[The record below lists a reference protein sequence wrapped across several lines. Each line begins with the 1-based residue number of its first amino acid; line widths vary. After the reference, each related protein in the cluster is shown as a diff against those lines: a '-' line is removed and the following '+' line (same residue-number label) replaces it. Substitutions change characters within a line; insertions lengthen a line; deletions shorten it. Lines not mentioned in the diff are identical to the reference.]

1 MRLIIAEKPSVA
13 ESIAKVL
20 GITNKKNGYIIGNDY
35 IISWCVGHL
44 VSLASADTYHAK
56 YSKWNYQ
63 DLPIIPQEWQYTVNI
78 NTKKQFEIL
87 KELIAKKEVTELIC
101 ATDAGREGELIFRL
115 VYQKCNCKKP
125 VKRLW
130 ISSLEDSA
138 ILKGMAE
145 LENSQKY
152 DSLYDAALCRAKADW
167 LIGVNASRLFS
178 CLYHKTLN
186 VGRVMTP
193 TLAFLTEREKEI
205 SSFQKQ
211 KFYQVEIDC
220 GDFCAISEKIESK
233 TDAEKVK
240 QKCLGKTAVVQS
252 IEQKQKTEKPPK
264 LYDLTTLQRES
275 NKIYG
280 YTAQQTLE
288 YLQALYEKKLAT
300 YPRTDSNY
308 ITEDMKNSIPEL
320 ITVISQKIGIE
331 ITTQN
336 IENIVDSSKV
346 SDHHALL
353 PTKSIETANLSELPA
368 GERNIVKLLL
378 YRLLIA
384 VGEAYC
390 YAETNVLLECEG
402 TFFKTNAKNILQKGW
417 KEILEVFQKTLREKN
432 KKESEMILP
441 DLQQNQQ
448 IKGVKSSVKEG
459 MTAPP
464 KHFTEDTLL
473 LAMENA
479 SAEDFKQ
486 IENAEKKGLGTP
498 ATRAGIIEKLIKC
511 GFAERNQKQILPTQ
525 KGFDLI
531 EVVPQTIK
539 SAKLTAE
546 WESKLKEIE
555 KNHILSQN
563 FMQEI
568 ETMLSELIKSYEN
581 SDLLKSISTEKEIIG
596 KCPRCG
602 RAVYEGQKNYY
613 CSGYK
618 DNPPCHF
625 VLWKDNLFFTSK
637 RKTFTKQLAVEFLSK
652 GRVKMTELYSEK
664 KDRYYNATVVMQDTG
679 EKYVSFKLEF
689 PAKNVIEKET

>member
-20 GITNKKNGYIIGNDY
+20 GVTNNKNGYIMGNGY
-35 IISWCVGHL
+35 IVSWCVGHL
-44 VSLASADTYHAK
+44 VSLASADTYHTK

-78 NTKKQFEIL
+78 STKKQFEIL
-87 KELIAKKEVTELIC
+87 KELMSKKEVTELIC

-152 DSLYDAALCRAKADW
+152 DSLYNAALCRAKADW
-167 LIGVNASRLFS
+167 LIGINASRLFS

-205 SSFQKQ
+205 NNFQKQ

-220 GDFCAISEKIESK
+220 GNFCAISEKIESK
-233 TDAEKVK
+233 TDAEKLK

-252 IEQKQKTEKPPK
+252 VEQKQKTEKPPK
-264 LYDLTTLQRES
+264 LYDLTTLQREA

-288 YLQALYEKKLAT
+288 YLQSLYEKKLAT

-308 ITEDMKNSIPEL
+308 ITEDMKNSITEL
-320 ITVISQKIGIE
+320 IAIISKKIDIE
-331 ITTQN
+331 VTTQN
-336 IENIVDSSKV
+336 IEAITNNSKV

-353 PTKSIETANLSELPA
+353 PTKSIQTTNLSELPA
-368 GERNIVKLLL
+368 GERNILKLLV

-384 VGEAYC
+384 VDEVYC
-390 YAETNVLLECEG
+390 YAETSVLLECEK
-402 TFFKTNAKNILQKGW
+402 TIFKANAKNILQKGW
-417 KEILEVFQKTLREKN
+417 KDVLEAFQKTLREKT
-432 KKESEMILP
+432 KKENEMILP

-459 MTAPP
+459 ITAPP

-479 SAEDFKQ
+479 STEDFKQ
-486 IENAEKKGLGTP
+486 IENTEKKGLGTP

-525 KGFDLI
+525 KGFELI

-539 SAKLTAE
+539 SAKLTAI
-546 WESKLKEIE
+546 WESKLKDIE
-555 KNHILSQN
+555 NNNISSQN

-581 SDLLKSISTEKEIIG
+581 SDFVKSLCIEKEMIG
-596 KCPRCG
+596 KCPHCG
-602 RAVYEGQKNYY
+602 KPVYEGEKNYY

-625 VLWKDNLFFTSK
+625 LLWKDNLFFTSK
-637 RKTFTKQLAVEFLSK
+637 RKTFTKQLAIEFLNK

-664 KDRYYNATVVMQDTG
+664 KDRYYNATVVMQYTG
-679 EKYVSFKLEF
+679 ENYVTFKLEF
-689 PAKNVIEKET
+689 PVKKKE

>member
-20 GITNKKNGYIIGNDY
+20 GVTNNKNGYIMGNGY
-35 IISWCVGHL
+35 IVSWCVGHL
-44 VSLASADTYHAK
+44 VSLASADTYHVK
-56 YSKWNYQ
+56 YSKWNDK

-78 NTKKQFEIL
+78 STKKQFEVL
-87 KELIAKKEVTELIC
+87 KELMSKKEVTELIC

-167 LIGVNASRLFS
+167 LIGINASRLFS

-205 SSFQKQ
+205 SSFQKK

-220 GDFCAISEKIESK
+220 GNFCAISEKIESK
-233 TDAEKVK
+233 TDAEKSK
-240 QKCLGKTAVVQS
+240 QKCLGKTAIVQS
-252 IEQKQKTEKPPK
+252 VEQKQKTEKPPK

-288 YLQALYEKKLAT
+288 YLQSLYEKKLAT

-308 ITEDMKNSIPEL
+308 ITEDMKNSITEL
-320 ITVISQKIGIE
+320 IDIIVKKIDIE
-331 ITTQN
+331 VTTQN
-336 IENIVDSSKV
+336 IENIVDGSKV

-353 PTKSIETANLSELPA
+353 PTKSIQTANLSELPA
-368 GERNIVKLLL
+368 GERNILKLLV

-384 VGEAYC
+384 VGEVYC
-390 YAETNVLLECEG
+390 YAETNILLECEK
-402 TFFKTNAKNILQKGW
+402 TIFKANAKNILQKGW
-417 KEILEVFQKTLREKN
+417 KDVLEAFQKTLREKT
-432 KKESEMILP
+432 KKESEFLLP
-441 DLQQNQQ
+441 ELEKGQQ
-448 IKGVKSSVKEG
+448 IKGVKSSIKEG
-459 MTAPP
+459 ITAPP

-479 SAEDFKQ
+479 STEDFKQ
-486 IENAEKKGLGTP
+486 IKNAEKKGLGTP

-525 KGFDLI
+525 KGFELI

-546 WESKLKEIE
+546 WENKLKQME
-555 KNHILSQN
+555 NNNILPQN

-568 ETMLSELIKSYEN
+568 ETMLLELVKSYEN
-581 SDLLKSISTEKEIIG
+581 SDLVKNLCIEKEIIG
-596 KCPRCG
+596 KCPHCG
-602 RAVYEGQKNYY
+602 KPVYEGQKNYY

-637 RKTFTKQLAVEFLSK
+637 RKTFTKQLAIEFLNK

-664 KDRYYNATVVMQDTG
+664 KDRYYNATVVMQYTG
-679 EKYVSFKLEF
+679 ENYVTFKLEF
-689 PAKNVIEKET
+689 PVKKKE

>member
-20 GITNKKNGYIIGNDY
+20 GVTNNKNGYIMGNGY
-35 IISWCVGHL
+35 IVSWCVGHL
-44 VSLASADTYHAK
+44 VSLASADTYHTK

-78 NTKKQFEIL
+78 STKKQFEIL
-87 KELIAKKEVTELIC
+87 KELMSKKEVTELIC

-138 ILKGMAE
+138 ILKGMKE
-145 LENSQKY
+145 LESSQKY

-167 LIGVNASRLFS
+167 LIGINASRLFS

-205 SSFQKQ
+205 SSFQKK
-211 KFYQVEIDC
+211 KFYQIEIDC

-233 TDAEKVK
+233 TDAEKLK

-252 IEQKQKTEKPPK
+252 VEQKQKTEKPPK
-264 LYDLTTLQRES
+264 LYDLTTLQREA

-288 YLQALYEKKLAT
+288 YLQSLYEKKLAT
-300 YPRTDSNY
+300 YPRTNSNY
-308 ITEDMKNSIPEL
+308 ITEDMKNSITEL
-320 ITVISQKIGIE
+320 IAIISKKIDIE
-331 ITTQN
+331 VTTQN
-336 IENIVDSSKV
+336 IENIVDGSKV

-353 PTKSIETANLSELPA
+353 PTKSIQTTNLSELPA
-368 GERNIVKLLL
+368 GERNILKLLV

-384 VGEAYC
+384 VDEVYC
-390 YAETNVLLECEG
+390 YAETSVLLECEK
-402 TFFKTNAKNILQKGW
+402 TIFKANAKNILQKGW
-417 KEILEVFQKTLREKN
+417 KDVLEAFQKTLREKT
-432 KKESEMILP
+432 KKESEFLLP
-441 DLQQNQQ
+441 ELEKGQQ
-448 IKGVKSSVKEG
+448 IKGVKSSIKEG
-459 MTAPP
+459 ITAPP

-479 SAEDFKQ
+479 STEDFKQ
-486 IENAEKKGLGTP
+486 IKNAEKKGLGTP

-525 KGFDLI
+525 KGFELI

-539 SAKLTAE
+539 SAKLTAI
-546 WESKLKEIE
+546 WESKLKQME
-555 KNHILSQN
+555 NNNILPQS

-568 ETMLSELIKSYEN
+568 ETMLLELVKSYEN
-581 SDLLKSISTEKEIIG
+581 SDFVKDISTEKEIIG

-602 RAVYEGQKNYY
+602 RPVYEGQKNYY

-625 VLWKDNLFFTSK
+625 VLWKNNLFFTSK
-637 RKTFTKQLAVEFLSK
+637 RKTFTKQLAIEFLNK

-664 KDRYYNATVVMQDTG
+664 KDRYYNATVVMQYTG
-679 EKYVSFKLEF
+679 ENYVTFKLEF
-689 PAKNVIEKET
+689 PTRK

>member
-1 MRLIIAEKPSVA
+1 MRLIIVEKPSVA

-20 GITNKKNGYIIGNDY
+20 GVTNKKNGYMMGKDY
-35 IISWCVGHL
+35 IVSWCVGHL

-63 DLPIIPQEWQYTVNI
+63 DLPIIPQEWQYTVNVS
-78 NTKKQFEIL
+78 TKKQFEIL
-87 KELIAKKEVTELIC
+87 KELMAKKEVTELIC
-101 ATDAGREGELIFRL
+101 ATDAGREGELIYRL

-145 LENSQKY
+145 LESSQKY
-152 DSLYDAALCRAKADW
+152 DSLYDSALCRAKADW
-167 LIGVNASRLFS
+167 LIGINASRLFS

-205 SSFQKQ
+205 SSFQKK

-220 GDFCAISEKIESK
+220 GNFCAISEKIESK
-233 TDAEKVK
+233 TDAEKSK
-240 QKCLGKTAVVQS
+240 QKCLGKTAIVQS
-252 IEQKQKTEKPPK
+252 VEQKQKTEKPPK

-288 YLQALYEKKLAT
+288 YLQSLYEKKLAT

-308 ITEDMKNSIPEL
+308 ITEDMKEGISEL
-320 ITVISQKIGIE
+320 IDIITQKIDFE
-331 ITTQN
+331 VTTQN

-353 PTKSIETANLSELPA
+353 PTKSIQTANLSELPA
-368 GERNIVKLLL
+368 GERNILKLLV

-384 VGEAYC
+384 VGEVYC
-390 YAETNVLLECEG
+390 YAETNILLECEG
-402 TFFKTNAKNILQKGW
+402 TIFKANAKNVLQKGW
-417 KEILEVFQKTLREKN
+417 KEILEAFQKTLREKT

-511 GFAERNQKQILPTQ
+511 GFAERNQKQILPTK
-525 KGFDLI
+525 KGTDLI
-531 EVVPQTIK
+531 EVIPQAIK
-539 SAKLTAE
+539 SAKLTAV
-546 WESKLKEIE
+546 WESKLKDI
-555 KNHILSQN
+555 KNNNISSQN

-581 SDLLKSISTEKEIIG
+581 SDFVKNLCTEKEIIG

-602 RAVYEGQKNYY
+602 RPVYEGQKNYY

-625 VLWKDNLFFTSK
+625 VLWKENLFFTSK
-637 RKTFTKQLAVEFLSK
+637 RKTFTKQLAIEFLNK

-679 EKYVSFKLEF
+679 EKYVAFKLEF
-689 PAKNVIEKET
+689 PVKKKE

>member
-1 MRLIIAEKPSVA
+1 MKLIIAEKPSVA
-13 ESIAKVL
+13 ENIAKVL
-20 GITNKKNGYIIGNDY
+20 GVTNKKNGYIMGNDY
-35 IISWCVGHL
+35 IVSWCVGHL

-63 DLPIIPQEWQYTVNI
+63 DLPIVPQEWQYTVNVS
-78 NTKKQFEIL
+78 TKKQFEIL
-87 KELIAKKEVTELIC
+87 KELMAKKEVTELIC
-101 ATDAGREGELIFRL
+101 ATDAGREGELIYRL

-138 ILKGMAE
+138 IVKGMEE

-167 LIGVNASRLFS
+167 LIGMNASRLFS

-252 IEQKQKTEKPPK
+252 VEQKQKTEKPPK
-264 LYDLTTLQRES
+264 LYDLTTLQREA

-288 YLQALYEKKLAT
+288 YLQSLYEKKLAT

-308 ITEDMKNSIPEL
+308 ITEDMKESITEL
-320 ITVISQKIGIE
+320 ITVISQKTGIE

-336 IENIVDSSKV
+336 TENIVDSSKV

-402 TFFKTNAKNILQKGW
+402 TFFKTNAKNVLQKGW
-417 KEILEVFQKTLREKN
+417 KDILEVFQKTLREKT
-432 KKESEMILP
+432 KKESEIILP
-441 DLQQNQQ
+441 NLEKGQQ

-568 ETMLSELIKSYEN
+568 ETMLAELIKSYEN
-581 SDLLKSISTEKEIIG
+581 SDLLKSVSTEKEIIG

-625 VLWKDNLFFTSK
+625 VLWKENLFFTSK
-637 RKTFTKQLAVEFLSK
+637 RKTFTKQLAVEFLNK

>member
-130 ISSLEDSA
+130 ISSLENSA
-138 ILKGMAE
+138 ILRGMAE

-167 LIGVNASRLFS
+167 LIGMNASRLFS

-252 IEQKQKTEKPPK
+252 VEQKQKTEKPPK
-264 LYDLTTLQRES
+264 LYDLTTLQREA

-308 ITEDMKNSIPEL
+308 VTEDMKEGISEL
-320 ITVISQKIGIE
+320 IDIITQKIDFE
-331 ITTQN
+331 VTTQN
-336 IENIVDSSKV
+336 IENIVNGSKV

-402 TFFKTNAKNILQKGW
+402 TFFKTNAKNVLQKGW
-417 KEILEVFQKTLREKN
+417 KDILEVFQKTLREKT
-432 KKESEMILP
+432 KKESEIILP

-448 IKGVKSSVKEG
+448 IKGIKSSVKEG

-511 GFAERNQKQILPTQ
+511 GFAERNQKQILPTK

-568 ETMLSELIKSYEN
+568 ETMLVELVKSYEN
-581 SDLLKSISTEKEIIG
+581 SDFVKNISIEKEIIG

>member
-20 GITNKKNGYIIGNDY
+20 GVTNNKNGYIMGNGY
-35 IISWCVGHL
+35 IVSWCVGHL
-44 VSLASADTYHAK
+44 VSLASADTYHVK
-56 YSKWNYQ
+56 YSKWNDK

-78 NTKKQFEIL
+78 STKKQFEVL
-87 KELIAKKEVTELIC
+87 KELMSKKEVTELIC

-167 LIGVNASRLFS
+167 LIGINASRLFS

-205 SSFQKQ
+205 SSFQKK

-220 GDFCAISEKIESK
+220 GNFCAISEKIESK
-233 TDAEKVK
+233 TDAEKSK
-240 QKCLGKTAVVQS
+240 QKCLGKTAIVQS
-252 IEQKQKTEKPPK
+252 VEQKQKTEKPPK

-288 YLQALYEKKLAT
+288 YLQSLYEKKLAT

-308 ITEDMKNSIPEL
+308 ITEDMKNSITEL
-320 ITVISQKIGIE
+320 IDIIVKKIDIE
-331 ITTQN
+331 VTTQN
-336 IENIVDSSKV
+336 IENIVDGSKV

-353 PTKSIETANLSELPA
+353 PTKSIQTANLSELPA
-368 GERNIVKLLL
+368 GERNILKLLV

-384 VGEAYC
+384 VGEVYC
-390 YAETNVLLECEG
+390 YAETNILLECEK
-402 TFFKTNAKNILQKGW
+402 TIFKANAKNILQKGW
-417 KEILEVFQKTLREKN
+417 KDVLEAFQKTLREKT
-432 KKESEMILP
+432 KKESEFLLP
-441 DLQQNQQ
+441 ELEKGQQ
-448 IKGVKSSVKEG
+448 IKGVKSSIKEG
-459 MTAPP
+459 ITAPP

-479 SAEDFKQ
+479 STEDFKQ
-486 IENAEKKGLGTP
+486 IKNAEKKGLGTP

-525 KGFDLI
+525 KGFELI

-546 WESKLKEIE
+546 WENKLKQME
-555 KNHILSQN
+555 NNNIL
-563 FMQEI
+563 
-568 ETMLSELIKSYEN
+568 
-581 SDLLKSISTEKEIIG
+581 
-596 KCPRCG
+596 C
-602 RAVYEGQKNYY
+602 
-613 CSGYK
+613 
-618 DNPPCHF
+618 
-625 VLWKDNLFFTSK
+625 
-637 RKTFTKQLAVEFLSK
+637 RK
-652 GRVKMTELYSEK
+652 
-664 KDRYYNATVVMQDTG
+664 
-679 EKYVSFKLEF
+679 
-689 PAKNVIEKET
+689 

>member
-44 VSLASADTYHAK
+44 VSLASTDTYHAK

-167 LIGVNASRLFS
+167 LIGMNASRLFS

-252 IEQKQKTEKPPK
+252 VEQKQKTEKPPK
-264 LYDLTTLQRES
+264 LYDLTTLQREA

-308 ITEDMKNSIPEL
+308 VTEDMKEGISEL
-320 ITVISQKIGIE
+320 IDIITQKIDFE
-331 ITTQN
+331 VTTQN

-368 GERNIVKLLL
+368 GERNILKLLL

-402 TFFKTNAKNILQKGW
+402 TFFKTNTKNVLQKGW
-417 KEILEVFQKTLREKN
+417 KDILEVFQKTLREKT
-432 KKESEMILP
+432 KKESEIILP
-441 DLQQNQQ
+441 NLEKGQQ

-511 GFAERNQKQILPTQ
+511 GFAERNQKQILPTK

-568 ETMLSELIKSYEN
+568 ETMLVELVKSYEN
-581 SDLLKSISTEKEIIG
+581 SDFVKNISIEKEIIG

-625 VLWKDNLFFTSK
+625 ALWKENLFFTSK
-637 RKTFTKQLAVEFLSK
+637 RKTFTKQLAVEFLNK

-664 KDRYYNATVVMQDTG
+664 KDRYYNATVVMQYTG

>member
-20 GITNKKNGYIIGNDY
+20 GVTNNKNGYIMGNGY
-35 IISWCVGHL
+35 IVSWCIGHL
-44 VSLASADTYHAK
+44 VSLASADTYHVK
-56 YSKWNYQ
+56 YSKWNDK
-63 DLPIIPQEWQYTVNI
+63 DLPIIPQDWQYTVNI
-78 NTKKQFEIL
+78 STKKQFEVL
-87 KELIAKKEVTELIC
+87 KELISKKEVTELIC

-115 VYQKCNCKKP
+115 IYQKCNCKKP

-138 ILKGMAE
+138 ILKGIAE

-152 DSLYDAALCRAKADW
+152 DSLYNAALCRAKADW
-167 LIGVNASRLFS
+167 LIGINASRLFS

-205 SSFQKQ
+205 NNFQKQ

-220 GDFCAISEKIESK
+220 GNFCAISEKIESK
-233 TDAEKVK
+233 TDAEKLK

-252 IEQKQKTEKPPK
+252 VEQKQKTEKPPK
-264 LYDLTTLQRES
+264 LYDLTTLQREA

-288 YLQALYEKKLAT
+288 YLQSLYEKKLAT

-308 ITEDMKNSIPEL
+308 ITEDMKNSITEL
-320 ITVISQKIGIE
+320 IAIISKKIDIE
-331 ITTQN
+331 VTTQN
-336 IENIVDSSKV
+336 IENIVDGSKV

-353 PTKSIETANLSELPA
+353 PTKSIQTTNLSELPA
-368 GERNIVKLLL
+368 GERNILKLLV

-390 YAETNVLLECEG
+390 YTEINILLECEK
-402 TFFKTNAKNILQKGW
+402 TIFKANAKNILQKGW
-417 KEILEVFQKTLREKN
+417 KNILEAFQKTLREKT
-432 KKESEMILP
+432 KKENEMILP

-459 MTAPP
+459 ITAPP

-479 SAEDFKQ
+479 STEDFKQ

-525 KGFDLI
+525 KGFELI

-539 SAKLTAE
+539 SAKLTAI
-546 WESKLKEIE
+546 WESKLKDIE
-555 KNHILSQN
+555 NNNISSQN

-581 SDLLKSISTEKEIIG
+581 SDFVKSLCIEKEMIG
-596 KCPRCG
+596 KCPHCG
-602 RAVYEGQKNYY
+602 KPVYEGEKNYY

-618 DNPPCHF
+618 DNPSCHF
-625 VLWKDNLFFTSK
+625 VLWKNNLFFTSK
-637 RKTFTKQLAVEFLSK
+637 RKTFTKQLAIEFLNK

-664 KDRYYNATVVMQDTG
+664 KDRYYNATVVMQYTG
-679 EKYVSFKLEF
+679 ENYVTFKLEF
-689 PAKNVIEKET
+689 PIKNRKIDK

>member
-1 MRLIIAEKPSVA
+1 MRLIIAEKQSVA

-20 GITNKKNGYIIGNDY
+20 GVTNKKNGYIMGNDY
-35 IISWCVGHL
+35 IVSWCVGHL
-44 VSLASADTYHAK
+44 VSLASADTYHKK

-63 DLPIIPQEWQYTVNI
+63 DLPIIPQEWQYTVNVD
-78 NTKKQFEIL
+78 TKKQFEIL
-87 KELIAKKEVTELIC
+87 KELMSKKEVTELIC
-101 ATDAGREGELIFRL
+101 ATDAGREGELIYRL
-115 VYQKCNCKKP
+115 VYQKCKCKKP
-125 VKRLW
+125 FQRLW

-152 DSLYDAALCRAKADW
+152 DSLYEAALCRAKADW
-167 LIGVNASRLFS
+167 LIGINASRLFS
-178 CLYHKTLN
+178 CLYQKTLN
-186 VGRVMTP
+186 IGRVMTP

-205 SSFQKQ
+205 SSFQKK

-233 TDAEKVK
+233 TDAKKLK

-252 IEQKQKTEKPPK
+252 VEQKQKTEKPPK
-264 LYDLTTLQRES
+264 LYDLTTLQREA

-288 YLQALYEKKLAT
+288 YSQSLYEKKLAT

-308 ITEDMKNSIPEL
+308 ITEDMKEN
-320 ITVISQKIGIE
+320 ITVLIAIVSQKIGLE
-331 ITTQN
+331 VMTQN
-336 IENIVDSSKV
+336 IEAIANNSKV

-353 PTKSIETANLSELPA
+353 PTKSIENVNLSELPA
-368 GERNIVKLLL
+368 GERNILKLLL
-378 YRLLIA
+378 YRLFMA
-384 VGEAYC
+384 VSEAYC
-390 YAETNVLLECEG
+390 YTETNVLLECEG
-402 TFFKTNAKNILQKGW
+402 TIFKANAKNILQKGW
-417 KEILEVFQKTLREKN
+417 KNIAEAFQKTLREKT
-432 KKESEMILP
+432 KKENEIVLP

-448 IKGVKSSVKEG
+448 IKCVKSNVKEG

-479 SAEDFKQ
+479 SAEEFKE

-511 GFAERNQKQILPTQ
+511 SFVERNQKQILPTK
-525 KGFDLI
+525 KGFELI
-531 EVVPQTIK
+531 EVVPETIK

-546 WESKLKEIE
+546 WERKLKDIE
-555 KNHILSQN
+555 NNNISPKN

-568 ETMLSELIKSYEN
+568 ETMLTELVKSYEN
-581 SDLLKSISTEKEIIG
+581 SDFVKNISTEKEIIG

-602 RAVYEGQKNYY
+602 KAVYEGQKNYY

-625 VLWKDNLFFTSK
+625 ALWKENLFFTSK
-637 RKTFTKQLAVEFLSK
+637 RKMFTKQLAVEFLSK

-664 KDRYYNATVVMQDTG
+664 KEKYYDATVVMQDTG
-679 EKYVSFKLEF
+679 EKYVAFKLEF
-689 PAKNVIEKET
+689 PVKGKDKG

>member
-20 GITNKKNGYIIGNDY
+20 GVTNNKNGYIMGNSY
-35 IISWCVGHL
+35 IVSWCVGHL
-44 VSLASADTYHAK
+44 VSLASADTYHVK

-78 NTKKQFEIL
+78 STKKQFEVL
-87 KELIAKKEVTELIC
+87 KELMSKKEVTELIC
-101 ATDAGREGELIFRL
+101 ATDAGREGELIFRV

-138 ILKGMAE
+138 ILKGIAE
-145 LENSQKY
+145 LKNSQKY

-167 LIGVNASRLFS
+167 LIGINASRLFS

-205 SSFQKQ
+205 NNFQKQ

-220 GDFCAISEKIESK
+220 GNFCAISEKIESK
-233 TDAEKVK
+233 TDAEKLK

-252 IEQKQKTEKPPK
+252 VEQKQKTEKPPK
-264 LYDLTTLQRES
+264 LYDLTTLQREA

-288 YLQALYEKKLAT
+288 YLQSLYEKKLAT

-308 ITEDMKNSIPEL
+308 ITEDMKNSITEL
-320 ITVISQKIGIE
+320 IDIIVKKIDIE
-331 ITTQN
+331 VTTQN
-336 IENIVDSSKV
+336 IEAITNNSKV

-353 PTKSIETANLSELPA
+353 PTKSIQTANLSELPA
-368 GERNIVKLLL
+368 GERNILKLLV

-390 YAETNVLLECEG
+390 YTEINILLECEK
-402 TFFKTNAKNILQKGW
+402 TIFKANAKNILQKGW
-417 KEILEVFQKTLREKN
+417 KEILEAFQKTLREKT
-432 KKESEMILP
+432 KKENEMILP

-459 MTAPP
+459 ITAPP

-479 SAEDFKQ
+479 STEDFKQ

-498 ATRAGIIEKLIKC
+498 ATRACIIEKLIKC

-531 EVVPQTIK
+531 ELVPQTIK
-539 SAKLTAE
+539 SAKLTAA
-546 WESKLKEIE
+546 WESKLKDIE
-555 KNHILSQN
+555 NNNILPQS

-581 SDLLKSISTEKEIIG
+581 SDFVENSSTEKEIIG

-602 RAVYEGQKNYY
+602 RPVYEGQKNYY

-625 VLWKDNLFFTSK
+625 VLWKNNLFFTSK
-637 RKTFTKQLAVEFLSK
+637 RKTFTKQLAVEFLNK

-664 KDRYYNATVVMQDTG
+664 KDRYYNATVVMQYTG
-679 EKYVSFKLEF
+679 ENYVTFKLEF
-689 PAKNVIEKET
+689 PVVMG

>member
-1 MRLIIAEKPSVA
+1 MRLIIVEKPSVA

-20 GITNKKNGYIIGNDY
+20 GVTNKKNGYMMGKDY
-35 IISWCVGHL
+35 IVSWCVGHL

-63 DLPIIPQEWQYTVNI
+63 DLPIIPQEWQYTVNVS
-78 NTKKQFEIL
+78 TKKQFEIL
-87 KELIAKKEVTELIC
+87 KELMAKKEVTELIC
-101 ATDAGREGELIFRL
+101 ATDAGREGELIYRL

-125 VKRLW
+125 V

-145 LENSQKY
+145 LESSQKY
-152 DSLYDAALCRAKADW
+152 DSLYDSALCRAKADW
-167 LIGVNASRLFS
+167 LIGINASRLFS

-205 SSFQKQ
+205 SSFQKK

-220 GDFCAISEKIESK
+220 GNFCAISEKIESK
-233 TDAEKVK
+233 TDAEKSK
-240 QKCLGKTAVVQS
+240 QKCLGKTAIVQS
-252 IEQKQKTEKPPK
+252 VEQKQKTEKPPK

-288 YLQALYEKKLAT
+288 YLQSLYEKKLAT

-308 ITEDMKNSIPEL
+308 ITEDMKNSITEL
-320 ITVISQKIGIE
+320 IDIIVKKIDIE
-331 ITTQN
+331 VTTQN
-336 IENIVDSSKV
+336 IENIVDGSKV

-353 PTKSIETANLSELPA
+353 PTKSIQTANLSELPA
-368 GERNIVKLLL
+368 GERNILKLLV

-384 VGEAYC
+384 VGEVYC
-390 YAETNVLLECEG
+390 YAETNILLECEG
-402 TFFKTNAKNILQKGW
+402 TIFKANAKNVLQKGW
-417 KEILEVFQKTLREKN
+417 KEILEAFQKTLREKT

-511 GFAERNQKQILPTQ
+511 GFAERNQKQILPTK
-525 KGFDLI
+525 KGTDLI
-531 EVVPQTIK
+531 EVIPQAIK
-539 SAKLTAE
+539 SAKLTAV
-546 WESKLKEIE
+546 WESKLKDI
-555 KNHILSQN
+555 KNNNISSQN

-581 SDLLKSISTEKEIIG
+581 SDFVKNLCTEKEIIG

-602 RAVYEGQKNYY
+602 RPVYEGQKNYY

-625 VLWKDNLFFTSK
+625 VLWKENLFFTSK
-637 RKTFTKQLAVEFLSK
+637 RKTFTKQLAIEFLNK

-679 EKYVSFKLEF
+679 EKYVAFKLEF
-689 PAKNVIEKET
+689 PVKKKE

>member
-1 MRLIIAEKPSVA
+1 MS
-13 ESIAKVL
+13 
-20 GITNKKNGYIIGNDY
+20 
-35 IISWCVGHL
+35 
-44 VSLASADTYHAK
+44 
-56 YSKWNYQ
+56 
-63 DLPIIPQEWQYTVNI
+63 
-78 NTKKQFEIL
+78 
-87 KELIAKKEVTELIC
+87 KKEVTELIC

-167 LIGVNASRLFS
+167 LIGINASRLFS

-205 SSFQKQ
+205 NNFQKQ

-220 GDFCAISEKIESK
+220 GNFCAISEKIESK
-233 TDAEKVK
+233 TDAEKLK

-252 IEQKQKTEKPPK
+252 VEQKQKTEKPPK
-264 LYDLTTLQRES
+264 LYDLTTLQREA

-288 YLQALYEKKLAT
+288 YLQSLYEKKLAT

-308 ITEDMKNSIPEL
+308 ITEDMKNSITEL
-320 ITVISQKIGIE
+320 IDIIIKKIDIE
-331 ITTQN
+331 VTTQN
-336 IENIVDSSKV
+336 IENIVDGSKV

-353 PTKSIETANLSELPA
+353 PTKSIQTANLSELPA
-368 GERNIVKLLL
+368 GERNILKLLV

-384 VGEAYC
+384 VDEVYC
-390 YAETNVLLECEG
+390 YAETNILLGCEG
-402 TFFKTNAKNILQKGW
+402 TIFKANAKNILQKGW
-417 KEILEVFQKTLREKN
+417 KNILEAFQKTLREKT
-432 KKESEMILP
+432 KKENEMILP

-448 IKGVKSSVKEG
+448 IKGVKSSIKEG
-459 MTAPP
+459 ITAPP

-525 KGFDLI
+525 KGFELI

-539 SAKLTAE
+539 SAKLTAI
-546 WESKLKEIE
+546 WESKLKDIE
-555 KNHILSQN
+555 NNNISSQN

-581 SDLLKSISTEKEIIG
+581 SDFVKDISTEKEIIG

-602 RAVYEGQKNYY
+602 RPVYEGQKNYY

-637 RKTFTKQLAVEFLSK
+637 RKTFTKQLAIEFLNK

-664 KDRYYNATVVMQDTG
+664 KDRYYNATVVMQYTG

-689 PAKNVIEKET
+689 PIKDKKIEKEM

>member
-20 GITNKKNGYIIGNDY
+20 GITNKKNGYIIGKDY

-63 DLPIIPQEWQYTVNI
+63 DLPIVPQEWQYTVNVS
-78 NTKKQFEIL
+78 TKKQFEIL
-87 KELIAKKEVTELIC
+87 KELMAKKEVTELIC
-101 ATDAGREGELIFRL
+101 ATDAGREGELIYRL

-167 LIGVNASRLFS
+167 LIGMNASRLFS

-252 IEQKQKTEKPPK
+252 VEQKQKTEKPPK
-264 LYDLTTLQRES
+264 LYDLTTLQREA

-288 YLQALYEKKLAT
+288 YLQSLYEKKLAT

-308 ITEDMKNSIPEL
+308 ITEDMKESITEL
-320 ITVISQKIGIE
+320 ITVISQKTGIE

-336 IENIVDSSKV
+336 TENIVDSSKV

-402 TFFKTNAKNILQKGW
+402 TFFKTNAKNVLQKGW
-417 KEILEVFQKTLREKN
+417 KDILEVFQKTLREKT
-432 KKESEMILP
+432 KKESEIILP
-441 DLQQNQQ
+441 NLEKGQQ

-568 ETMLSELIKSYEN
+568 ETMLVELVKSYEN
-581 SDLLKSISTEKEIIG
+581 SDFVKNISIEKEIIG

-618 DNPPCHF
+618 DNSPCHF
-625 VLWKDNLFFTSK
+625 ALWKENLFFTSK
-637 RKTFTKQLAVEFLSK
+637 RKTFTKQLAVEFLNK

>member
-1 MRLIIAEKPSVA
+1 MS
-13 ESIAKVL
+13 
-20 GITNKKNGYIIGNDY
+20 
-35 IISWCVGHL
+35 
-44 VSLASADTYHAK
+44 
-56 YSKWNYQ
+56 
-63 DLPIIPQEWQYTVNI
+63 
-78 NTKKQFEIL
+78 
-87 KELIAKKEVTELIC
+87 KKEVTELIC

-138 ILKGMAE
+138 MLKGMAE

-167 LIGVNASRLFS
+167 LIGINASRLFS

-205 SSFQKQ
+205 NNFQKQ

-220 GDFCAISEKIESK
+220 GNFCAISEKIESK
-233 TDAEKVK
+233 TDAEKLK

-252 IEQKQKTEKPPK
+252 VEQKQKTEKPPK
-264 LYDLTTLQRES
+264 LYDLTTLQREA

-288 YLQALYEKKLAT
+288 YLQSLYEKKLAT

-308 ITEDMKNSIPEL
+308 ITEDMKNSITEL
-320 ITVISQKIGIE
+320 IDIITKKINIE
-331 ITTQN
+331 VMAQN
-336 IENIVDSSKV
+336 IEAITNNSKV

-353 PTKSIETANLSELPA
+353 PTKSIQTANLSELPA
-368 GERNIVKLLL
+368 GERNILKLLL

-384 VGEAYC
+384 VGEVYC
-390 YAETNVLLECEG
+390 YAETSVLLECEK
-402 TFFKTNAKNILQKGW
+402 TIFKANAKNILQKGW
-417 KEILEVFQKTLREKN
+417 KEILEVFQKTLREKT
-432 KKESEMILP
+432 KKESEFLLP
-441 DLQQNQQ
+441 KLEKGQQ
-448 IKGVKSSVKEG
+448 IKSVKSSVKEG
-459 MTAPP
+459 ITAPP

-473 LAMENA
+473 FAMENA
-479 SAEDFKQ
+479 STEDFKQ

-511 GFAERNQKQILPTQ
+511 GFSERNQKQILPTQ
-525 KGFDLI
+525 KGFELI
-531 EVVPQTIK
+531 EFVPQTIK

-546 WESKLKEIE
+546 WENKLKQME
-555 KNHILSQN
+555 NNNILPQN

-568 ETMLSELIKSYEN
+568 ETMLLELVKSYEN
-581 SDLLKSISTEKEIIG
+581 SDFVKSLCIEKEIIG
-596 KCPRCG
+596 KCPHCG
-602 RAVYEGQKNYY
+602 KPVYEGQKNYY

-625 VLWKDNLFFTSK
+625 VLWKNNLFFTSK
-637 RKTFTKQLAVEFLSK
+637 RKTFTKQLAIEFLNK

-664 KDRYYNATVVMQDTG
+664 KDRYYNATVVMQYTG
-679 EKYVSFKLEF
+679 ENYVTFKLEF
-689 PAKNVIEKET
+689 PVKNAIEKEM

>member
-130 ISSLEDSA
+130 ISSLENSA
-138 ILKGMAE
+138 ILRGMAE

-167 LIGVNASRLFS
+167 LIGMNASRLFS

-252 IEQKQKTEKPPK
+252 VEQKQKTEKPPK
-264 LYDLTTLQRES
+264 LYDLTTLQREA

-308 ITEDMKNSIPEL
+308 VTEDMKEGISEL
-320 ITVISQKIGIE
+320 IDIITQKIDFE
-331 ITTQN
+331 VTTQN
-336 IENIVDSSKV
+336 IENIVNGSKV

-368 GERNIVKLLL
+368 GERNILKLLL

-402 TFFKTNAKNILQKGW
+402 TFFKTNAKNVLQKGW
-417 KEILEVFQKTLREKN
+417 KDILEVFQKTLREKT
-432 KKESEMILP
+432 KKESEIILP

-448 IKGVKSSVKEG
+448 IKGIKSSVKEG

-511 GFAERNQKQILPTQ
+511 GFAERNQKQILPTK

-568 ETMLSELIKSYEN
+568 ETMLVELVKSYEN
-581 SDLLKSISTEKEIIG
+581 SDFVKNISIEKEIIG

>member
-1 MRLIIAEKPSVA
+1 MKLIIAEKPSVA
-13 ESIAKVL
+13 ENIAKVL
-20 GITNKKNGYIIGNDY
+20 GVTNKKNGYIMGNDY
-35 IISWCVGHL
+35 IVSWCVGHL

-63 DLPIIPQEWQYTVNI
+63 DLPIVPQEWQYTVNVS
-78 NTKKQFEIL
+78 TKKQFEIL
-87 KELIAKKEVTELIC
+87 KELMAKKEVTELIC
-101 ATDAGREGELIFRL
+101 ATDAGREGELIYRL

-138 ILKGMAE
+138 IVKGMEE

-167 LIGVNASRLFS
+167 LIGMNASRLFS

-252 IEQKQKTEKPPK
+252 VEQKQKTEKPPK
-264 LYDLTTLQRES
+264 LYDLTTLQREA

-288 YLQALYEKKLAT
+288 YLQSLYEKKLAT

-308 ITEDMKNSIPEL
+308 ITEDMKESITEL
-320 ITVISQKIGIE
+320 ITVISQKTGIE

-336 IENIVDSSKV
+336 TENIVDSSKV

-402 TFFKTNAKNILQKGW
+402 TFFKTNAKNVLQKGW
-417 KEILEVFQKTLREKN
+417 KDILEVFQKTLREKT
-432 KKESEMILP
+432 KKESEIILP
-441 DLQQNQQ
+441 NLEKGQQ

-568 ETMLSELIKSYEN
+568 ETMLVELVKSYEN
-581 SDLLKSISTEKEIIG
+581 SDFVKNISIEKEIIG

-618 DNPPCHF
+618 DNSPCHF
-625 VLWKDNLFFTSK
+625 ALWKENLFFTSK
-637 RKTFTKQLAVEFLSK
+637 RKTFTKQLAVEFLNK